1 MSVEDLRLVERL
13 RSGDEDAF
21 MALVDRYRPAMLR
34 IARMYVSTLAVAEEV
49 VQDTWLGVLRGL
61 GGFEG
66 RSSLRTWIFRILVN
80 TAKTRGRR
88 EARSVPFSSLW
99 TPDEHEESVDPA
111 RFRPVDDPVAPGHWL
126 SSPVAWDQIPEE
138 RLLAAETLRQVE
150 MAIETL
156 PPNQR
161 AVIRLR
167 DLQGWT
173 SAEVCN
179 ALDIGETNQR
189 VLLHRAR
196 SKVRRALER
205 YLAQEGAG

>member
-1 MSVEDLRLVERL
+1 MGQEATRVSVEDLRLVERL

-66 RSSLRTWIFRILVN
+66 RSSLRTWI
-80 TAKTRGRR
+80 
-88 EARSVPFSSLW
+88 
-99 TPDEHEESVDPA
+99 
-111 RFRPVDDPVAPGHWL
+111 